1 MNGGQFLFDFDRFP
15 CYGAQ
20 NKMDT
25 EMKKYAVQMAY
36 ASSIGIAIVL
46 AIFGCL
52 LLGVYL
58 DKKFDSGHI
67 FTFML
72 LIVGIAAG
80 FRNIYVLIKKNFPDE
95 EQIIKS
101 LKSEPHRKRPAPK
114 KN

>member
-1 MNGGQFLFDFDRFP
+1 VDNETR
-15 CYGAQ
+15 
-20 NKMDT
+20 
-25 EMKKYAVQMAY
+25 KYAMQMAF
-36 ASSIGIAIVL
+36 ASTIGIAMIL